1 MRPSSSELPQQR
13 LAVSARHLELA
24 RAVHGRMRAG
34 ARAAA
39 RRGRVAPTLSEEID
53 RFSGDVRVAL
63 RRGALSPSAR
73 LALAALITTMADLLR
88 E

>member
-1 MRPSSSELPQQR
+1 
-13 LAVSARHLELA
+13 
-24 RAVHGRMRAG
+24 
-34 ARAAA
+34 
-39 RRGRVAPTLSEEID
+39 VAPTLAEEID

-63 RRGALSPSAR
+63 RRRSLSPSAR